1 MTLKSGEEQ
10 DVVFY
15 ISAPEVEFMKQI
27 EDVVIVG
34 GGPAGAYCAL
44 ELARKGVYPLVFDH
58 SHPRE
63 KPCGGGI
70 SPPLIHK
77 FPFVEKF
84 RSSGFTFG
92 EFKIISCTDI
102 QVLTK
107 SLENGFS
114 ISRRYFD
121 EGILSMAI
129 KKGARLIKEKVLDV
143 QQKGNLWNI
152 RTKERLLSTKILVG
166 ADGVNS
172 VVRRAIIGPISKEN
186 LALTFGYI
194 ATSVEKEKAAIKFLG
209 HIPGYIWVFPGNNY
223 SNIGIGSELKY
234 GCKLKSLLDAFI
246 SHYCP
251 NISVISRYAAMLPSA
266 RNPDFFR
273 CIPCAGDNWIL
284 IGDAAG
290 HVDPISG
297 GGILY
302 ALWGGKLA
310 AEAIKENEPKSYDSA
325 WRKEF
330 GKNLEESCKNKDA
343 FYDPLKSTM
352 SLFIGLAN
360 KIYSWPTT

>member
-1 MTLKSGEEQ
+1 
-10 DVVFY
+10 
-15 ISAPEVEFMKQI
+15 MKHI

-34 GGPAGAYCAL
+34 GGPAGAYCAH
-44 ELARKGVYPLVFDH
+44 ELARQGVYPMVFDH

-70 SPPLIHK
+70 SPQLIQK

-92 EFKIISCTDI
+92 EFKIISCTNI
-102 QVLTK
+102 QVVTK
-107 SLENGFS
+107 GLENGFS
-114 ISRRYFD
+114 ISRRCFD
-121 EGILSMAI
+121 EGILNMAI
-129 KKGARLIKEKVLDV
+129 TNGARLIKEKVLAV
-143 QQKGNLWNI
+143 QQKGSLWSI

-172 VVRRAIIGPISKEN
+172 VVRREIVGPISKED
-186 LALTFGYI
+186 LALTFGYF
-194 ATSVEKEKAAIKFLG
+194 ATSIEKEKAAIKFLG
-209 HIPGYIWVFPGNNY
+209 CIPGYIWVFPGNNY

-234 GCKLKSLLDAFI
+234 GCKLKNELDAFI
-246 SHYCP
+246 RDFCP
-251 NISVISRYAAMLPSA
+251 HISVISRYAAMIPSA
-266 RNPDFFR
+266 KNPDFFR
-273 CIPCAGDNWIL
+273 RKPCAGDNWIL
-284 IGDAAG
+284 VGDAAG

-310 AEAIKENEPKSYDSA
+310 AEAIGGNDLKSYDHK

-330 GKNLEESCKNKDA
+330 GKNLEERCKNKDA
-343 FYDPLKSTM
+343 YYDPVKSTI
-352 SLFIGLAN
+352 SLLIGLEN